1 MTEIIDLYDNARRFV
16 RTAART
22 SNPHPGE
29 NKLSVH
35 VWILNLSGQF
45 LLQQRVAS
53 AKKFPNMWGQTG
65 GGARAGESS
74 WDCCVRETREELG
87 ISPDPKKSIWVG
99 TFKRP
104 MDFVDV
110 WLVYHDVALGELTLQ
125 PDEVQDVKWATL
137 SEIEQMRRA
146 GTFIPSILPG
156 LEILRNYLNMEQLY
170 QQHTDA
176 R

>member
-1 MTEIIDLYDNARRFV
+1 MAEIIDLYDNARRFI
-16 RTAART
+16 RTAERT
-22 SNPHPGE
+22 VLPQPGE

-35 VWILNLSGQF
+35 VWIVNSDEQF

-65 GGARAGESS
+65 GGARAGEDS
-74 WDCCVRETREELG
+74 WACCVRETREELG
-87 ISPDPKKSIWVG
+87 ITPDHKKSIWVG

-110 WLVYHDVALGELTLQ
+110 WLVYNDAKLGDLTLQ
-125 PDEVQDVKWATL
+125 PAEVQNVKWATL
-137 SEIEQMRRA
+137 AEIEQMQA
-146 GTFIPSILPG
+146 TGTFIPSILPG
-156 LEILRNYLNMEQLY
+156 LEIIKHFLAMERLY
-170 QQHTDA
+170 KQQSVV